1 MVVCPPIHPVTSTF
15 HTWQGRVDV
24 AKQQFKAALAMDDS
38 YQPAHG
44 GLGVAVTTD
53 VTALV
58 LTKELVHRVTAELP
72 TLRTFAVRVGS
83 LLYVDPDLIAL

>member
-1 MVVCPPIHPVTSTF
+1 MILTSWVSEGRRLLGVIVNPRVSLPTD
-15 HTWQGRVDV
+15 HTLVEV
-24 AKQQFKAALAMDDS
+24 
-38 YQPAHG
+38 HG

-72 TLRTFAVRVGS
+72 TLRTFAIGVGS
-83 LLYVDPDLIAL
+83 LLYVDPADLIAL